1 MIDLQF
7 IETSNRWI
15 SETQVKIKSEV
26 GANNQQA
33 ETFKKLVLSY
43 RNQTD
48 SILNPNLDK
57 EVSGKNRDFAK
68 DSSRT
73 VLAVDFGCSERN
85 FPKDYLLELRTCS
98 VLEMFE

>member
-7 IETSNRWI
+7 IEITNRWI

-33 ETFKKLVLSY
+33 ETFKNLVLSY
-43 RNQTD
+43 QNQLD

-57 EVSGKNRDFAK
+57 EVTIIINNENKFSTSIYF
-68 DSSRT
+68 SHQ
-73 VLAVDFGCSERN
+73 L
-85 FPKDYLLELRTCS
+85 S
-98 VLEMFE
+98 VKFEKFFRRLSY

>member
-7 IETSNRWI
+7 IEVSNRWI

-33 ETFKKLVLSY
+33 EIFKNLVVSY
-43 RNQTD
+43 RNQID

-57 EVSGKNRDFAK
+57 EV
-68 DSSRT
+68 
-73 VLAVDFGCSERN
+73 
-85 FPKDYLLELRTCS
+85 
-98 VLEMFE
+98 

>member
-26 GANNQQA
+26 AANNQQLQ
-33 ETFKKLVLSY
+33 TFKNLVISY
-43 RNQTD
+43 QNQID

-57 EVSGKNRDFAK
+57 QV
-68 DSSRT
+68 
-73 VLAVDFGCSERN
+73 
-85 FPKDYLLELRTCS
+85 
-98 VLEMFE
+98 

>member
-26 GANNQQA
+26 AANNQQSQ
-33 ETFKKLVLSY
+33 TFKNLVISY
-43 RNQTD
+43 QNQID

-57 EVSGKNRDFAK
+57 QVRNGNEKKN
-68 DSSRT
+68 
-73 VLAVDFGCSERN
+73 L
-85 FPKDYLLELRTCS
+85 
-98 VLEMFE
+98 